1 LQLREDTGKYL
12 QFLRENNEKP
22 TRKFCRLGKDTNT
35 VDDIRQIQR
44 PGGGEFRTDEER
56 AEHVRTF
63 YVNLFFFSYADLR
76 STIAFIETNDLLDF
90 NNQNRNLNMIRY
102 RITVLCVG
110 DSFGT
115 KCKDDLTDWLLAE
128 AQGKELYLGF
138 EHKIVF

>member
-1 LQLREDTGKYL
+1 MYTV
-12 QFLRENNEKP
+12 
-22 TRKFCRLGKDTNT
+22 T
-35 VDDIRQIQR
+35 VDA
-44 PGGGEFRTDEER
+44 G
-56 AEHVRTF
+56 
-63 YVNLFFFSYADLR
+63 NLPLCPARYFFFSYADLR

-90 NNQNRNLNMIRY
+90 NNHNRNLNMIRY

>member
-1 LQLREDTGKYL
+1 MASITGDKSAGHSDAVHHRPSPHGRCPEEASHL
-12 QFLRENNEKP
+12 I
-22 TRKFCRLGKDTNT
+22 TKDSASLSR
-35 VDDIRQIQR
+35 ISRCCGSASGSGSAWYWSAGSGSR
-44 PGGGEFRTDEER
+44 R
-56 AEHVRTF
+56 A
-63 YVNLFFFSYADLR
+63 NFFASYADLR

-128 AQGKELYLGF
+128 ALGKYDPP
-138 EHKIVF
+138 KK